1 MKKNSF
7 DAFAK
12 DTKRKILYCFDYL
25 LDWTV
30 PVFTQQRSVREWAAV
45 LKTDARLYT
54 GLYAGLV
61 RVADGKAKASQKML
75 REWYD
80 RTRFKWENGEITKLC
95 KHTLKPVIERGRTE
109 ECARWAMLLL
119 RASEKAGIHR
129 EEAETLILDEKNA
142 AAYTEWNGEDLFVG
156 DTVKIMNPA
165 WYQDNKVIEQGTCTI
180 IASGEE

>member
-1 MKKNSF
+1 MQNSF
-7 DAFAK
+7 ITIAEEA
-12 DTKRKILYCFDYL
+12 KRKTRFCLNCF
-25 LDWTV
+25 LDWTIPAFAQWKCV
-30 PVFTQQRSVREWAAV
+30 YEWSFV
-45 LKTDARLYT
+45 LETNAKLYS

-61 RVADGKAKASQKML
+61 RVADGKAKAPQKML

-180 IASGEE
+180 ISSGEE